1 MNSFH
6 YVRLPR
12 TLNPILRGVVIKK
25 RVVIVETFPGEF
37 PKCVSEST
45 PLFTLWLLTDSNP
58 DRAQCGAAQLH
69 FADLLNRLQA
79 QKS

>member
-25 RVVIVETFPGEF
+25 RVVIVETFRENF
-37 PKCVSEST
+37 PNVL
-45 PLFTLWLLTDSNP
+45 PRVLLFSLFGYLLTAIQTEPNVGQPSFILP
-58 DRAQCGAAQLH
+58 I
-69 FADLLNRLQA
+69 
-79 QKS
+79 S

>member
-25 RVVIVETFPGEF
+25 RVVIVETFPVEF
-37 PKCVSEST
+37 PKCASEST
-45 PLFTLWLLTDSNP
+45 PLFTRGRDHTAES
-58 DRAQCGAAQLH
+58 AS
-69 FADLLNRLQA
+69 LQ
-79 QKS
+79 QRQS